1 MGKRRFNSVAPSSA
15 PSLVLNSVLS
25 RPSISRAKPD
35 FGSSVVRPGRQACF
49 YDPGRSS
56 YVSDSFDLQRF
67 VDAQA
72 AVYRQVVEEL
82 SRGRKR
88 THWMWFIFP
97 QIAGLGF
104 SAMAQ
109 RFAIGSRAEAVAY
122 LEHDL
127 LGPRLLECTRL
138 VLAASEKTIMDIL
151 GSPDDMK
158 FRSCMTLFDAVSK
171 QEIFAEAIAA
181 FYPDGKDRATL
192 EILETSRR
200 L

>member
-1 MGKRRFNSVAPSSA
+1 MN
-15 PSLVLNSVLS
+15 
-25 RPSISRAKPD
+25 
-35 FGSSVVRPGRQACF
+35 
-49 YDPGRSS
+49 
-56 YVSDSFDLQRF
+56 DSFDLRRF
-67 VDAQA
+67 VDALA
-72 AVYRQVVEEL
+72 TVYRQVVEEL

-97 QIAGLGF
+97 QLAGLGF

-109 RFAIGSRAEAVAY
+109 RFAIGSRAEAAAY

-127 LGPRLLECTRL
+127 LGPRLVECTRL
-138 VLAASEKTIMDIL
+138 VMAASEKTITDIL
-151 GSPDDMK
+151 GSPDDVK

-171 QEIFAEAIAA
+171 REVFAEAVAT

-192 EILETSRR
+192 EILKAHV

>member
-1 MGKRRFNSVAPSSA
+1 M
-15 PSLVLNSVLS
+15 
-25 RPSISRAKPD
+25 
-35 FGSSVVRPGRQACF
+35 
-49 YDPGRSS
+49 
-56 YVSDSFDLQRF
+56 SDSFDLRRF

-72 AVYRQVVEEL
+72 AGYQQVIAEL
-82 SRGRKR
+82 SRGQKR

-104 SAMAQ
+104 SAKAQ

-127 LGPRLLECTRL
+127 LGPRLVECTCL
-138 VLAASEKTIMDIL
+138 VMAASENSITDIL

-158 FRSCMTLFDAVSK
+158 FRSCMTLVDAVSK

-192 EILETSRR
+192 DILQRNQR
-200 L
+200 P

>member
-1 MGKRRFNSVAPSSA
+1 M
-15 PSLVLNSVLS
+15 
-25 RPSISRAKPD
+25 
-35 FGSSVVRPGRQACF
+35 
-49 YDPGRSS
+49 
-56 YVSDSFDLQRF
+56 SDSFDLRRF
-67 VDAQA
+67 VDAQG
-72 AVYRQVVEEL
+72 AVYPQIVAEL
-82 SRGRKR
+82 SHGRKQ

-122 LEHDL
+122 LEHHL
-127 LGPRLLECTRL
+127 LGPRLVECTRL
-138 VLAASEKTIMDIL
+138 VMAASEKPITDIL
-151 GSPDDMK
+151 GSPDDIK

-192 EILETSRR
+192 AILETNQHLS
-200 L
+200 